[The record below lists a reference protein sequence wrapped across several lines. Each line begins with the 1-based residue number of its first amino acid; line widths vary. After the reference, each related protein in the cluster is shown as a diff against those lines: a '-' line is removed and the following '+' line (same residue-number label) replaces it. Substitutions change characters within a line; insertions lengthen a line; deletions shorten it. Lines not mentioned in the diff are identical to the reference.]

1 MAKCLKKDFIL
12 FIIVGFV
19 MTFLNFVLLALL
31 VEILHFNYIFSN
43 IISYIIVVVL
53 SYFANSFITFN
64 HKITNKKKEFKR
76 IISYCIMKLIFL
88 EIDTILLYILVDI
101 IKINLYLGKL
111 ILTIILT
118 IGSFLF
124 SKIIISGC
132 DNNEN

>member
-1 MAKCLKKDFIL
+1 
-12 FIIVGFV
+12 

-64 HKITNKKKEFKR
+64 HKIKDKKKEFKR

-88 EIDTILLYILVDI
+88 GIDTILLYILVDI

-111 ILTIILT
+111 ILTIVLT

-124 SKIIISGC
+124 SKIIISGS

>member
-64 HKITNKKKEFKR
+64 HKIKDKKKEFKR

-88 EIDTILLYILVDI
+88 GIDTILLYILVDI

-111 ILTIILT
+111 ILTIVLT

-124 SKIIISGC
+124 SKIIISGS

>member
-19 MTFLNFVLLALL
+19 MTFLNFVLLALF
-31 VEILHFNYIFSN
+31 VEILHF
-43 IISYIIVVVL
+43 
-53 SYFANSFITFN
+53 NSFITFN
-64 HKITNKKKEFKR
+64 HKITDKKKEFKR

-88 EIDTILLYILVDI
+88 GIDTILLYILVDI

-111 ILTIILT
+111 ILTIVFT

-124 SKIIISGC
+124 SKIIISGS

>member
-53 SYFANSFITFN
+53 SYFA
-64 HKITNKKKEFKR
+64 KQK
-76 IISYCIMKLIFL
+76 
-88 EIDTILLYILVDI
+88 
-101 IKINLYLGKL
+101 
-111 ILTIILT
+111 
-118 IGSFLF
+118 
-124 SKIIISGC
+124 
-132 DNNEN
+132 

>member
-19 MTFLNFVLLALL
+19 MTFLNFVLLAAF
-31 VEILHFNYIFSN
+31 VEIFHFNYIFSN
-43 IISYIIVVVL
+43 IISYILVVII
-53 SYFANSFITFN
+53 SYFANSFITFK
-64 HKITNKKKEFKR
+64 HKITDKKKEFKR

-88 EIDTILLYILVDI
+88 GFDTILLYLLVDI
-101 IKINLYLGKL
+101 IKINLYLGKF
-111 ILTIILT
+111 ILTIVLT

-124 SKIIISGC
+124 SKIIISGS